1 MFRKKIKNFVLIFL
15 LTALLFFVSSRVLA
29 QIETPLF
36 SISLNF
42 QKILKELIEKI
53 LPNQETDTY
62 KEKYYQLLQELAK
75 LKLSLKEIQ
84 ETQITQNFEKYLGKT
99 YEVKI
104 LKVDSLGYIYAEP
117 VKNAFEGMLVLDK
130 NYILVGKVIQVYP
143 QYLLIQSLNAPEIRF
158 SLANLKGELLGLA
171 RSVSNGYLEVDYVD
185 PKLELKINDFV
196 TTYGDD
202 VFPKGFLVGSLT
214 KIYQRKINQK
224 IVVKLLFDLEP
235 GKLYLLAQ

>member
-130 NYILVGKVIQVYP
+130 NYVLVGKVIQVYP

-235 GKLYLLAQ
+235 GKLYLLSQ